1 MTALIKFILTLLI
14 GTYAATAVAQSF
26 NATVHDA
33 RTNEPIPFATVSC
46 LETLVPLQMRKASLL

>member
-14 GTYAATAVAQSF
+14 GTYAAAAVAQSF

-33 RTNEPIPFATVSC
+33 RTNEPIPFATVKLSKN
-46 LETLVPLQMRKASLL
+46 TGTITSMSLR